1 MSKRSSQKSEPSSK
15 SNDFAL
21 LAVGRIAEQ
30 LYQNAE
36 NPEEVR
42 KLADELRQL
51 DSKISESLAT
61 IDQMFTE
68 VGVNFDWSIK
78 NSEGAA

>member
-30 LYQNAE
+30 LRQYAGNPAE
-36 NPEEVR
+36 VL
-42 KLADELRQL
+42 KLAEELAQL
-51 DSKISESLAT
+51 DSKISESLMT

-68 VGVNFDWSIK
+68 ANVNFDWSIK
-78 NSEGAA
+78 SGEDAA